1 MCSQAE
7 RAGADRGT
15 EQSPAWRVLV
25 ADHDLQVHAAARAAV
40 QGLVLFGRPVVV
52 LHAQD
57 AARARHLL
65 LQEDDLAVLLL
76 DALLGGAAS
85 GGLAGFARQ
94 QAGRVNMR
102 IVLRTEARSLAL
114 PMLARH
120 DIGDHRRKA
129 ELSPQRLRAVLAG
142 AVRAYVQHCRID
154 ANRRSLAR
162 IVQSGAALMEQTDL
176 RGFAAAVITQLA
188 GLLGVAPQ
196 GLVCVRETG
205 AASGCRVLAAT
216 GDFAARRRRLQTSN
230 AALLLHRALVQGLP
244 AHGGASGGL
253 ALPMGQHAGQ
263 AMAVYVHAPALRE
276 APEPRL
282 LEVFCAHL
290 RTLRHNRSLLE
301 RLHQSAYHDAV
312 VSLPNRAHFPEL
324 VDACARRGARD
335 HILALLDI
343 DDFSATNDV
352 MGHRFGDRLLRAVAQ
367 QLAQALPPG
376 VLLARVGSDTFGV
389 LGSRAQ
395 VLPQRLLACV
405 RQPLLLDGVPHK
417 VSLTCGYVLLADA
430 GQTGVD
436 LFKDA
441 TIALQ
446 RAKREHRGQEL
457 RYAEQM
463 GAEARE
469 RALLLSELR
478 AAIDQARLYLVYQPQ
493 RDLRTQAL
501 VGLEALLRWRTADGR
516 LVPPDRFIPVAEH
529 SGLIVPLGQWVLATA
544 CATMRAMLDQ
554 GCAPRR
560 MAVNVAVAQLRDPA
574 FLATVRGAL
583 AEHGLQGRHLEL
595 EITESAAVL
604 PTQLLESTL
613 TALRAEGISIAV
625 DDFGTGYSSLSY
637 LERLPLDRI
646 KIDRGFVRQ
655 LRQARSARIAETV
668 AQLGRRLGL
677 QVLAEGIEDADTLQA
692 LVDMGCHEGQ
702 GYHIAQPMEREALQA
717 WLLREAVAQAGAAHA
732 VAA

>member
-301 RLHQSAYHDAV
+301 RLHQSAYHDAL
-312 VSLPNRAHFPEL
+312 VSLPNRAHFTE
-324 VDACARRGARD
+324 
-335 HILALLDI
+335 
-343 DDFSATNDV
+343 
-352 MGHRFGDRLLRAVAQ
+352 
-367 QLAQALPPG
+367 
-376 VLLARVGSDTFGV
+376 
-389 LGSRAQ
+389 Q
-395 VLPQRLLACV
+395 VL
-405 RQPLLLDGVPHK
+405 
-417 VSLTCGYVLLADA
+417 SL
-430 GQTGVD
+430 
-436 LFKDA
+436 
-441 TIALQ
+441 I
-446 RAKREHRGQEL
+446 
-457 RYAEQM
+457 
-463 GAEARE
+463 
-469 RALLLSELR
+469 
-478 AAIDQARLYLVYQPQ
+478 
-493 RDLRTQAL
+493 
-501 VGLEALLRWRTADGR
+501 
-516 LVPPDRFIPVAEH
+516 
-529 SGLIVPLGQWVLATA
+529 
-544 CATMRAMLDQ
+544 
-554 GCAPRR
+554 
-560 MAVNVAVAQLRDPA
+560 
-574 FLATVRGAL
+574 
-583 AEHGLQGRHLEL
+583 
-595 EITESAAVL
+595 
-604 PTQLLESTL
+604 
-613 TALRAEGISIAV
+613 
-625 DDFGTGYSSLSY
+625 
-637 LERLPLDRI
+637 
-646 KIDRGFVRQ
+646 
-655 LRQARSARIAETV
+655 
-668 AQLGRRLGL
+668 
-677 QVLAEGIEDADTLQA
+677 
-692 LVDMGCHEGQ
+692 
-702 GYHIAQPMEREALQA
+702 HI
-717 WLLREAVAQAGAAHA
+717 
-732 VAA
+732 

>member
-301 RLHQSAYHDAV
+301 RLHQSAYHDAL
-312 VSLPNRAHFPEL
+312 VSLPNRAHFTEQ

-529 SGLIVPLGQWVLATA
+529 
-544 CATMRAMLDQ
+544 
-554 GCAPRR
+554 
-560 MAVNVAVAQLRDPA
+560 
-574 FLATVRGAL
+574 
-583 AEHGLQGRHLEL
+583 GLQGRHLEL

>member
-282 LEVFCAHL
+282 R
-290 RTLRHNRSLLE
+290 RTPIWLLE
-301 RLHQSAYHDAV
+301 PGASAPHDEV
-312 VSLPNRAHFPEL
+312 L
-324 VDACARRGARD
+324 VNLGA
-335 HILALLDI
+335 
-343 DDFSATNDV
+343 
-352 MGHRFGDRLLRAVAQ
+352 
-367 QLAQALPPG
+367 
-376 VLLARVGSDTFGV
+376 
-389 LGSRAQ
+389 
-395 VLPQRLLACV
+395 
-405 RQPLLLDGVPHK
+405 
-417 VSLTCGYVLLADA
+417 
-430 GQTGVD
+430 
-436 LFKDA
+436 
-441 TIALQ
+441 ALQ
-446 RAKREHRGQEL
+446 CQ
-457 RYAEQM
+457 
-463 GAEARE
+463 
-469 RALLLSELR
+469 
-478 AAIDQARLYLVYQPQ
+478 
-493 RDLRTQAL
+493 
-501 VGLEALLRWRTADGR
+501 
-516 LVPPDRFIPVAEH
+516 
-529 SGLIVPLGQWVLATA
+529 
-544 CATMRAMLDQ
+544 
-554 GCAPRR
+554 
-560 MAVNVAVAQLRDPA
+560 
-574 FLATVRGAL
+574 
-583 AEHGLQGRHLEL
+583 
-595 EITESAAVL
+595 
-604 PTQLLESTL
+604 
-613 TALRAEGISIAV
+613 
-625 DDFGTGYSSLSY
+625 
-637 LERLPLDRI
+637 
-646 KIDRGFVRQ
+646 
-655 LRQARSARIAETV
+655 
-668 AQLGRRLGL
+668 
-677 QVLAEGIEDADTLQA
+677 
-692 LVDMGCHEGQ
+692 
-702 GYHIAQPMEREALQA
+702 
-717 WLLREAVAQAGAAHA
+717 AAHA
-732 VAA
+732 ISSIPSVESERPGPIPGRLAFAGTATPCSGPGVFMGWAGSSAAHGRPGACDRGRRS